1 MAGTAE
7 EHPVVA
13 LGPYGVQGIQDLG
26 FRGHAHG
33 EGLEV
38 GRLSRPLAQY
48 LEAGL
53 SEAFNGRAHR

>member
-1 MAGTAE
+1 MAGAAE
-7 EHPVVA
+7 EQPVVA
-13 LGPYGVQGIQDLG
+13 LGPDGVQGIKDLG

-53 SEAFNGRAHR
+53 SEAFSGSAHR